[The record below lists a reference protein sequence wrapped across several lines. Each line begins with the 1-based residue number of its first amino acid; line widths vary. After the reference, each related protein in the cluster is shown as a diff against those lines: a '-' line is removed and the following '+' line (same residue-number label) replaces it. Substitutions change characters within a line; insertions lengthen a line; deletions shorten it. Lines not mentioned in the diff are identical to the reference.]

1 MALLYTRDYFGNRA
15 IELAGR
21 VVDPGLQGMHIGTT
35 MLEKLVEYENPDMLV
50 TYTRNPAILKM
61 ISYVCGSLFPLED
74 NTELASISK
83 LMPNAYVADD
93 GVVYHLNRYGAD
105 GLFKGFDPADGP
117 FDDTGIAL
125 KERFAHLQNLAH
137 ALIVTGEIV

>member
-1 MALLYTRDYFGNRA
+1 MALLYIRDYFGNRA

-21 VVDPGLQGMHIGTT
+21 VVNPSLQGMHIGTT
-35 MLEKLVEYENPDMLV
+35 MLEKFVEHENPDLLV

-61 ISYVCGSLFPLED
+61 ISHVCGSLFPLED
-74 NTELASISK
+74 NTELASISN
-83 LMPNAYVADD
+83 LMPDAYAADD
-93 GVVYHLNRYGAD
+93 GVVYHLNRYGVD

-125 KERFAHLQNLAH
+125 KKRFTHLQNPAH
-137 ALIVTGEIV
+137 ALIATGEIV